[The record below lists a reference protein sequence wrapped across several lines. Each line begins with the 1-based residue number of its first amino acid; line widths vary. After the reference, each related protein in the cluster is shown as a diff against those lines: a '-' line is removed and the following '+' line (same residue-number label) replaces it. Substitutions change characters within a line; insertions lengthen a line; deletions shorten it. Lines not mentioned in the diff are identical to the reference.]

1 MSLSWLMKPIS
12 LATAVALSTLAIL
25 SRKHQ
30 KARFYWHLLLYI
42 STMGFISAWGVVISL
57 LAAMAGQR
65 LSIQHYVGRS
75 FYYLASPL
83 IGLRFEVE
91 GEEHFDALMTA
102 RDGKHQSAVLLGNH
116 QSFLD
121 ILYLGRIFPRRASIM
136 AKRELKYTP
145 FLGQFMLL
153 SGTVFVNRQNKIDA
167 VKALDIAGQDM
178 KRKGVSLW
186 IFPEG
191 TRSSSV
197 ESTLLPFKKGAFH
210 LAIQAQIPVVPVV
223 CENYHQLFDG
233 KTRFE
238 SGVLKIK
245 ILPPIPTTGLTS
257 DDVTSLTES
266 TRELMIKTLCEIS
279 APPAP
284 VSVALP
290 QPSVPTDAIKPTMA
304 AVHSNIP
311 GSGLH
316 QRECCRDVSTEVSN
330 RKSVANSRA
339 SGGETTEDEM
349 DEDAV
354 LLRMPKDV

>member
-12 LATAVALSTLAIL
+12 LASAVALSTLAIL

-186 IFPEG
+186 VFPEG

-223 CENYHQLFDG
+223 F
-233 KTRFE
+233 
-238 SGVLKIK
+238 
-245 ILPPIPTTGLTS
+245 LPPIPTTGLTS

-284 VSVALP
+284 VSAALS
-290 QPSVPTDAIKPTMA
+290 QPSVPTDVIKPTTA

-316 QRECCRDVSTEVSN
+316 QRECCRDVSTEVSD

-354 LLRMPKDV
+354 LLKIPKDV